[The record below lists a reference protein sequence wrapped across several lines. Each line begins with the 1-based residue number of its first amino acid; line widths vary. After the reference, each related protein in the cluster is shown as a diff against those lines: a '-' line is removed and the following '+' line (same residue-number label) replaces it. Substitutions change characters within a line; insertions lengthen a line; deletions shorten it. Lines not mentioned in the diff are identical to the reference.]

1 VADWAQQSA
10 QMADIFSNAYLTIAA
25 SAAENGQEG
34 LLNRHKLPRI
44 NLEHNSKAYS
54 LCFRDMKSHEM
65 REQDSVPFPEKTEL
79 TLRKRAWCFQE
90 ELLSRR
96 VVHFTKDEIVF
107 VCREATMCECTTC

>member
-1 VADWAQQSA
+1 MADWAQQSA

-34 LLNRHKLPRI
+34 LLNHHKLPRI

-65 REQDSVPFPEKTEL
+65 REQDSVLFPEKTEL